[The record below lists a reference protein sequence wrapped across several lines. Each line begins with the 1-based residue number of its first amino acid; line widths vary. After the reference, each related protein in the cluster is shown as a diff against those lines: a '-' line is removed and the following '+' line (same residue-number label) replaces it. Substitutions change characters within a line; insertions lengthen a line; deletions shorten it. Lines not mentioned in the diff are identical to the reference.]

1 MPLDQLSDNEQI
13 DDEIALTQVW
23 EKFNANVVCVIQT
36 GLEYQLLKK
45 SRRGHSLN
53 NNNNTSGNNINMAA
67 SVDNNS
73 EAMGSWSVV
82 VGLSETDPATK

>member
-1 MPLDQLSDNEQI
+1 MPLDQLSDDEQI
-13 DDEIALTQVW
+13 DDEISLTQVW

-36 GLEYQLLKK
+36 GLEYQMLKK

-53 NNNNTSGNNINMAA
+53 NNNNNTINTGAVNNN
-67 SVDNNS
+67 

-82 VGLSETDPATK
+82 VGPSETDPTAND